1 MAYATTCS
9 SYAHGCD
16 DAEYEKEFRSIKPIL
31 FLKHFENMQTLDMHI
46 YERVVMATPAFRD
59 VWTIGGFM
67 TCGVKFMTQGVN
79 FMTKEKD
86 VS

>member
-1 MAYATTCS
+1 
-9 SYAHGCD
+9 
-16 DAEYEKEFRSIKPIL
+16 
-31 FLKHFENMQTLDMHI
+31 MQTLDMHI
-46 YERVVMATPAFRD
+46 YERVLMATPAFRD
-59 VWTIGGFM
+59 VWMIVGFM

>member
-1 MAYATTCS
+1 MLSTRRS
-9 SYAHGCD
+9 SVH
-16 DAEYEKEFRSIKPIL
+16 EIKPIN

-46 YERVVMATPAFRD
+46 YERVVMATPAFHD